1 MHGLKSAILAISFF
15 LQQADQSARV
25 KQYRNSIIRYAY
37 ELIGYQTMA
46 EDLEPLRYG
55 MYFHAVIVFV
65 RGL

>member
-1 MHGLKSAILAISFF
+1 MKSSVTHFF
-15 LQQADQSARV
+15 FN
-25 KQYRNSIIRYAY
+25 KQYKNSTIKYAY

-55 MYFHAVIVFV
+55 MNLHAVIVFV